1 MWIDGFVRVREWF
14 CQKWTNCIIELFAF
28 AARTYTQTPKRN
40 GNDVFSW
47 ICWTKIEFTL
57 PSRQIFGLL
66 FLLFGLFS
74 FLFATLRI
82 YLCISLIYVLTFV
95 EQKKILHIFIE
106 LFFFISLLAHWC
118 EYVCGCVSER
128 ERLCVR
134 VHGEFD
140 KSIRMTVQ
148 FLCSMLSWMTVK
160 WAAAACNSAICP
172 VHTYGAQMR
181 NKKYSIDKKVNKR
194 MQKLARLNI

>member
-1 MWIDGFVRVREWF
+1 MISMWIDGFVRVREWF

-47 ICWTKIEFTL
+47 ICWTKNEFTL

-74 FLFATLRI
+74 FLFAMLRI

-95 EQKKILHIFIE
+95 EQKKIVHIFIE
-106 LFFFISLLAHWC
+106 LFFFISLLARWC
-118 EYVCGCVSER
+118 ECVWLCEWVSVPVCACAWWIRQEHSN
-128 ERLCVR
+128 
-134 VHGEFD
+134 D
-140 KSIRMTVQ
+140 SSI
-148 FLCSMLSWMTVK
+148 SMLD
-160 WAAAACNSAICP
+160 A
-172 VHTYGAQMR
+172 
-181 NKKYSIDKKVNKR
+181 
-194 MQKLARLNI
+194 